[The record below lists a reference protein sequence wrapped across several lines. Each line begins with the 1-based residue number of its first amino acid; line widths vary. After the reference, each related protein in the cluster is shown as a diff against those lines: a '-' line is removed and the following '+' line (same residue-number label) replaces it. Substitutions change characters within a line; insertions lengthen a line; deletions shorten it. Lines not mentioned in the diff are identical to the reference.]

1 MTARRRLAAG
11 IAAVAASAGLAW
23 AGWVAVRPGPTLDQV
38 VALAEAGRFDEAQAL
53 AAEHVRRVPDGKN
66 AHILIAQMALN
77 RPEPPT
83 PPGGRP
89 DPKPAL
95 LALEHLDRI
104 RPDDRALAA
113 VVALNRGKAQYR
125 LARMDDAEESWDEA
139 LRLDPRVPEAGWCL
153 LDLYYLQNRP
163 GDARRLALR
172 LHEVEPDPRD
182 RVQLL
187 LELVRQDAQPMDPGS
202 VVQWFEPVV
211 RQNPTDLHASLALGL
226 FLVRASQVDRGLD
239 VLRGAVRRH
248 PKSPDA
254 WDAWLTGLD
263 DAGQLELME
272 QGVSRLPPALADLDR
287 FARHKARAAQERG
300 DWKAAA
306 RDYRRAWQ
314 AAPHD
319 HRLRYR
325 FSRALRNSGE
335 MAEAERYE
343 QGYQAYVAASREI
356 RALYE
361 RANADKALGV
371 APRTLLYQEIANL
384 RERMGLTDEALAWHR
399 LVLRDEPADPKSR
412 AALTRLEVP
421 NEPGG
426 PRPGSGPSDHV
437 E

>member
-1 MTARRRLAAG
+1 MTVRGRLATG
-11 IAAVAASAGLAW
+11 IAAVAATAGLAW
-23 AGWVAVRPGPTLDQV
+23 ASWVAVRPAPRLDHV
-38 VALAEAGRFDEAQAL
+38 IALAQAGRFDEAQAL
-53 AAEHVRRVPDGKN
+53 AAEHARRDPGN
-66 AHILIAQMALN
+66 NQAHVLIAQMALN

-95 LALEHLDRI
+95 LALEHLDKVRI
-104 RPDDRALAA
+104 RPGDHALAA
-113 VVALNRGKAQYR
+113 IVALNRGKAEYR
-125 LARMDDAEESWDEA
+125 LARMDDAEASWNEA
-139 LRLDPRVPEAGWCL
+139 IRLDPRVPEAGWCL
-153 LDLYYLQNRP
+153 LEIYYLQDRP

-187 LELVRQDAQPMDPGS
+187 LELVRQDAQPMEPGS

-211 RQNPTDLHASLALGL
+211 RQNPADLHASLALGL
-226 FLVRASQVDRGLD
+226 FLVRASQVDRGLE

-263 DAGQLELME
+263 DAGQVELME
-272 QGVSRLPPALADLDR
+272 QGLSRLPPALADSDR
-287 FARHKARAAQERG
+287 FARHRARVAQEHAN
-300 DWKAAA
+300 WQAAA

-325 FSRALRNSGE
+325 LSRALRNAGE
-335 MAEAERYE
+335 AAEAERHE

-361 RANADKALGV
+361 RANADKALGI
-371 APRTLLYQEIANL
+371 APRTLQYQEIAEL
-384 RERMGLTDEALAWHR
+384 RERMGRPDEARAWHR
-399 LVLRDEPADPKSR
+399 LVLRHKPSDPTSR
-412 AALTRLEVP
+412 TALARLEVP
-421 NEPGG
+421 ESPSTSG
-426 PRPGSGPSDHV
+426 RP
-437 E
+437 

>member
-1 MTARRRLAAG
+1 M
-11 IAAVAASAGLAW
+11 
-23 AGWVAVRPGPTLDQV
+23 RPGPTLDEV

-53 AAEHVRRVPDGKN
+53 AAEHVRRVPDGN
-66 AHILIAQMALN
+66 DAHILIAQMALN

-83 PPGGRP
+83 PPEGRP

-95 LALEHLDRI
+95 LALEHLDRV
-104 RPDDRALAA
+104 RPGDRVLAA

-153 LDLYYLQNRP
+153 LELYYLQNRP

-226 FLVRASQVDRGLD
+226 VLVRARQVDRGLD

-272 QGVSRLPPALADLDR
+272 RGVTRLPPALADSDR
-287 FARHKARAAQERG
+287 FARHAARVAQERA

-306 RDYRRAWQ
+306 RDYRAL
-314 AAPHD
+314 AGHTHD
-319 HRLRYR
+319 HRLQYR
-325 FSRALRNSGE
+325 FSRPPQCRE
-335 MAEAERYE
+335 TAEAERHE
-343 QGYQAYVAASREI
+343 QDYQAYVAASREI
-356 RALYE
+356 RPSTIGPMRTRRSASPPHPPAPGNRRSP
-361 RANADKALGV
+361 RAYGTARRGTPGIASSCASPPMRRAGPRSLGS
-371 APRTLLYQEIANL
+371 
-384 RERMGLTDEALAWHR
+384 
-399 LVLRDEPADPKSR
+399 KS
-412 AALTRLEVP
+412 P
-421 NEPGG
+421 NEPGH
-426 PRPGSGPSDHV
+426 GSGPS
-437 E
+437 EQRE